1 MTVIAEQLEAALK
14 NKEQNQEYIWKGP
27 KQWINNQLVQEE
39 VKLSEATEEQLIKFH
54 NHCVTMLYNKD
65 VKCPGRYVL
74 LELIQEQRNKCNT
87 ELFLRY
93 VENNYMKDS
102 RTALPRFQYLQ
113 DIKTCIAKNKEQL
126 IENNVDID
134 KLPVHTF
141 TEHVPEEFSNLN
153 VGLITSGCLDKL
165 GIYSKNGITPNFI
178 TKLGIWLSSDEKQEF
193 AKEEITTTK
202 DILNKIRETLSLH
215 PTIKLQIKN
224 TGLSYKEFRAMIT
237 LKVKKYSELTTDQLV
252 TLRNKIL
259 FYLEEEVLKHIKQW
273 EERMS
278 IINNEMEKRNLKLL
292 SDN

>member
-1 MTVIAEQLEAALK
+1 MTVIAEKLEAALK
-14 NKEQNQEYIWKGP
+14 NKKQNQDYIWKGP
-27 KQWINNQLVQEE
+27 KQWIDNQLVQEE
-39 VKLSEATEEQLIKFH
+39 VPIKEATDEQLRSFY

-65 VKCPGRYVL
+65 MKVPGRYIL

-93 VENNYMKDS
+93 IENNYKKDS
-102 RTALPRFQYLQ
+102 RPALPRFQYLQ
-113 DIKTCIAKNKEQL
+113 DIKTCIASNKEQL

-141 TEHVPEEFSNLN
+141 TEQVPEEFHSLN

-193 AKEEITTTK
+193 SKEGLLNTK

-224 TGLSYKEFRAMIT
+224 TGLNYKEFRAMIT

-252 TLRNKIL
+252 ILRNKIL

-273 EERMS
+273 EERIEILKEEAAS
-278 IINNEMEKRNLKLL
+278 RNITL
-292 SDN
+292 